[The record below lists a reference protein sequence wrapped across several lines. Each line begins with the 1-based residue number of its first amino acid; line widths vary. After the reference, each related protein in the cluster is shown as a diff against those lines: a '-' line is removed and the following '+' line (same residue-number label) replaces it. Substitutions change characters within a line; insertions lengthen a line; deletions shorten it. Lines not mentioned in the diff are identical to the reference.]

1 MRRYHLEI
9 GKQEVVVDVQELTAD
24 RFEVQIGGESYDVR
38 LTGDEDSTDVAIAPA
53 PGPATIA
60 PATPAAPSA
69 VPTPIARVPAPRV
82 AFGNR
87 ATLTAP
93 MPGVILEVQVKPGDV
108 VTRGQPVAVLD
119 AMKMHNIIGA
129 PRAGTIAEVFV
140 STGQNVNHGDPLLR
154 YAEE

>member
-9 GKQEVVVDVQELTAD
+9 GKQEVVVEVQELTAD

-38 LTGDEDSTDVAIAPA
+38 LIGDEDSAGVAITPA
-53 PGPATIA
+53 PNASTTT

-69 VPTPIARVPAPRV
+69 VPTPAARAPAPRV
-82 AFGNR
+82 AYGNR
-87 ATLTAP
+87 ATLAAP

-140 STGQNVNHGDPLLR
+140 SAGQNVNHGDPLLR

>member
-9 GKQEVVVDVQELTAD
+9 GQQAFVVDVQERAAD
-24 RFEVQIGGESYDVR
+24 RFEVQMDGKTYDVR
-38 LTGDEDSTDVAIAPA
+38 LTGDEDGSGVAIAPA
-53 PGPATIA
+53 RSAEATPSVLPTPATRM
-60 PATPAAPSA
+60 PP
-69 VPTPIARVPAPRV
+69 PRP

-93 MPGVILEVQVKPGDV
+93 MPGVILEVQVKPGDT
-108 VTRGQPVAVLD
+108 VTRGQPVAILD

-129 PRAGTIAEVFV
+129 QHAGTIAEVFV
-140 STGQNVNHGDPLLR
+140 SAGQNVNHGDPLLR